1 VKPIQKRMRRNTRR
15 EKGQAVVELALV
27 LPIVLMLL
35 LGIVQFGMLF
45 KDYIALTDATRA
57 AARQGSVA
65 RSLQPPSSREP
76 SVVSRAQ
83 KAGVNLDPAKMT
95 ITVELRDTNGTLMTP
110 NDADSSWVKSGD
122 VTVRT
127 SYPFKV
133 KLLGL
138 VLFTGALQSRTTER
152 IE

>member
-1 VKPIQKRMRRNTRR
+1 MPIRERMRSKRR
-15 EKGQAVVELALV
+15 EEKGQAVVELALV

-65 RSLQPPSSREP
+65 RSLQPPSSREA
-76 SVVSRAQ
+76 SVISRAQ

-95 ITVELRDTNGTLMTP
+95 VTVELRDTNGTLMTP
-110 NDADSSWVKSGD
+110 NSADSSWVKSGD
-122 VTVRT
+122 VTVRST
-127 SYPFKV
+127 YPFRI

-138 VLFTGALQSRTTER
+138 VFFTGRIQSRTTER